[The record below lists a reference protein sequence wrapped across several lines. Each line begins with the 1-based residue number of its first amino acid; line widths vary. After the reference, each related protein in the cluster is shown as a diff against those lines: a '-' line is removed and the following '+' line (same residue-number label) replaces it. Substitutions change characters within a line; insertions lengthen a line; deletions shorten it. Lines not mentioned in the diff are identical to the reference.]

1 MMRLLILAL
10 ALPALA
16 LAATP
21 TNSFHNLSTSNLI
34 STGAITLNGG
44 ALTVSNNTL
53 KLNGSA
59 VTGGTFD
66 HSALSNVLWT
76 ASGHT
81 GTVGRIAG
89 FLEGGAAAYVI
100 PGSNLEIDGSDN
112 LNVTGLVTAAQL
124 TGATNTATL
133 AASGVLTNGAS
144 VTIAG
149 GGTITGG
156 LTFDYGTMTAGR
168 LDMAGVGDSGDYIV
182 FAGGTLTRAGS
193 IVQLRGD
200 WMVSGSLTGNIGAA
214 TLGGVA
220 LGGLVQS
227 NDTRYLAAITNGQSG
242 PILFSGGT
250 ITFTNAASPAVLK
263 MMGHINSKPR
273 LDFYRTNNVYAGSI
287 YSWADGT
294 HGLLIGSAD
303 QLDLLSGENAGY
315 QGRIQIGQSVDSGEY
330 IYFQYEGTGS
340 SNIQGR
346 SSHQVGFRGYWYNL
360 TNSTEMTWGLQN
372 QVSNSGTSRFVFV
385 YQPTIVQG
393 YNVKHDM
400 TGREIMGLG
409 SNLVT
414 VSTPLT
420 VTGTITGDGSG
431 ITGLVPTNRQII
443 AGANITVNG
452 GASAPLTG
460 DVTIASTA
468 SGGAT
473 VGTQLVL
480 LTNIVTD
487 TFSTLNGWKS
497 FGNLAWG
504 ASPTGLLVTNNPGSG
519 VYTNCLAYTNWPT
532 AAWYYDMS
540 IRFVAEV
547 TNGTSYGI
555 GVGIQS
561 GNGSNNNWFSV
572 IQNPNTGTISYFY
585 KSGTPSQTL
594 GGPNKTAL
602 TTNLFQLRR
611 RNSAIEV
618 VSSNEATGATFNYH
632 YQGSLDSTNTLGWFG
647 SWGYPAIYVFGG
659 TFRVVEFK
667 YDLYAPSAGTDWL
680 LWGDSI
686 FSGQV
691 SAPPQD
697 SMAGRF
703 CRAVPNSIGYGAGG
717 DHLAIASQE
726 WREVACYAPRNVILG
741 GHPGN
746 DVLWGNAYFAPYTWL
761 ASNIVASGAKLWVT
775 TPTARATDNSAATLW
790 LKTNTAFTATK
801 VIDLFSATRINGG
814 GTTLHGY
821 YNSGDGIHPNALA
834 QSAMYYIII
843 NALGTN
849 AVPAGGQ

>member
-1 MMRLLILAL
+1 MGMTRSTPSFGRIVWVTC
-10 ALPALA
+10 A
-16 LAATP
+16 LAALLTWAHGQSARP
-21 TNSFHNLSTSNLI
+21 GYQVKESGTNYLDDLKFFVS
-34 STGAITLNGG
+34 GARL
-44 ALTVSNNTL
+44 
-53 KLNGSA
+53 
-59 VTGGTFD
+59 GGTNANGLLKI
-66 HSALSNVLWT
+66 S
-76 ASGHT
+76 
-81 GTVGRIAG
+81 
-89 FLEGGAAAYVI
+89 
-100 PGSNLEIDGSDN
+100 GSNLLWIVGTTTNTLGSGGGG
-112 LNVTGLVTAAQL
+112 VTTNDMLALLWANGNTNWLTLAGTNGLATAAQL

-144 VTIAG
+144 ATIAG

-168 LDMAGVGDSGDYIV
+168 LDMTGVGDSGDYIA

-220 LGGLVQS
+220 VGGLVQS
-227 NDTRYLAAITNGQSG
+227 NDTRYLATVTNGVTSFLVGGTNLLVQSSAVDYRNKLTMNFGGLEAQYGGLWVGTNAIAAANYFILWSAADSYVGNAPSVYFNAPGTTGILRFRQNNQDKIVLSNAQVYIPATLNTALINGNGSGISNVNAATLGGVAVGGLVQTQELYSASNTLAEATALKANSNSVVTVVQTNSSGVAITNQFTVGIAN
-242 PILFSGGT
+242 PV
-250 ITFTNAASPAVLK
+250 ITL
-263 MMGHINSKPR
+263 
-273 LDFYRTNNVYAGSI
+273 
-287 YSWADGT
+287 
-294 HGLLIGSAD
+294 
-303 QLDLLSGENAGY
+303 
-315 QGRIQIGQSVDSGEY
+315 
-330 IYFQYEGTGS
+330 
-340 SNIQGR
+340 
-346 SSHQVGFRGYWYNL
+346 
-360 TNSTEMTWGLQN
+360 
-372 QVSNSGTSRFVFV
+372 
-385 YQPTIVQG
+385 PTI
-393 YNVKHDM
+393 
-400 TGREIMGLG
+400 
-409 SNLVT
+409 S
-414 VSTPLT
+414 
-420 VTGTITGDGSG
+420 
-431 ITGLVPTNRQII
+431 
-443 AGANITVNG
+443 AG
-452 GASAPLTG
+452 
-460 DVTIASTA
+460 
-468 SGGAT
+468 GGAT

-480 LTNIVTD
+480 LTNIVTAS
-487 TFSTLNGWKS
+487 FSSLDGWKS

-547 TNGTSYGI
+547 TNGTSWGI

-561 GNGSNNNWFSV
+561 ANSSNNNWYSV
-572 IQNPNTGTISYFY
+572 VQSPSSGSLSYSY
-585 KSGTPSQTL
+585 KAGTPSQTL

-602 TTNLFQLRR
+602 TTNLFLVRR
-611 RNSAIEV
+611 RNAAIEV
-618 VSSNEATGATFNYH
+618 VTSNEATGASSSFSYH
-632 YQGSLDSTNTLGWFG
+632 GSQDSTNTMGWFG
-647 SWGYPAIYVFGG
+647 SFGYPAIYVFGG
-659 TFRVVEFK
+659 TYRIVEFK

-746 DVLWGNAYFAPYTWL
+746 DVLWGNSYFANYTWL

-775 TPTARATDNSAATLW
+775 TPTARATDNSAAVLW
-790 LKTNTAFTATK
+790 LKTNTTFTATK

-814 GTTLHGY
+814 GSTLHGY